1 MLDGGF
7 KLAAVDFSYGVVFMA
22 MLFANKVFLMQDIH
36 SMILLTVQVLPIIA
50 TEETFDIL

>member
-1 MLDGGF
+1 
-7 KLAAVDFSYGVVFMA
+7 MA
-22 MLFANKVFLMQDIH
+22 MLFANKVFLMQDIP

>member
-1 MLDGGF
+1 
-7 KLAAVDFSYGVVFMA
+7 MA

-50 TEETFDIL
+50 TEETLSVSLFD